1 MLRIIGLSALLL
13 SATVAHGAEQR
24 VTLAVE
30 NMTCAACPIT
40 VRTAIERV
48 PGVRDV
54 DIDFENKTAAVLFD
68 DAQATVEALEEAS
81 RLAGYPA
88 RRVE

>member
-1 MLRIIGLSALLL
+1 MLRILGLTVLLL
-13 SATVAHGAEQR
+13 SATVAHAAERR

-54 DIDFENKTAAVLFD
+54 EVDFENKTAAVLFD
-68 DAQATVEALEEAS
+68 DSQATIEALEEAS

-88 RRVE
+88 HRME